1 MDDHDPFAWL
11 CGGEP
16 PSGVPELLDPAETP
30 VTFAPAPGALTG
42 PRLSPDRDAD
52 RRGAPRD
59 RFALDD
65 AELSCIARTL
75 LLDDGAEGFHAEA
88 GTYPARGHDEE
99 RRKARRLFRCFP
111 SRAVSAE
118 PAHPWRSLFDDD
130 AADACFLRMAEV
142 KERDV
147 RSTTG
152 FRKRRIDGTVL
163 AGHLSLTEDVNLKT
177 LGEVGEPSREKK
189 NARAL
194 ERNREKIA
202 KKKKRARVEQTR
214 GADVEPAA
222 RSVLAVPRGH

>member
-1 MDDHDPFAWL
+1 MGVLDPMDDHDPFAWL

-42 PRLSPDRDAD
+42 PRPSPDRDAD
-52 RRGAPRD
+52 RRGLPRD

-75 LLDDGAEGFHAEA
+75 LLDDGAEGFQLEA

-118 PAHPWRSLFDDD
+118 PAHPWQSLFDDD
-130 AADACFLRMAEV
+130 AADACFLR
-142 KERDV
+142 
-147 RSTTG
+147 
-152 FRKRRIDGTVL
+152 TVSYT
-163 AGHLSLTEDVNLKT
+163 HLT
-177 LGEVGEPSREKK
+177 LPT
-189 NARAL
+189 
-194 ERNREKIA
+194 IC
-202 KKKKRARVEQTR
+202 
-214 GADVEPAA
+214 
-222 RSVLAVPRGH
+222 SV